1 MIEIVE
7 PGLMQYTSNRER
19 KSGKRIGIVPTMGYL
34 HKGHSALLREARKE
48 NDIVILT
55 IFVNPAQFGPDEDFQ
70 RYPRDIERDRKI
82 AAGERV
88 DYIFHPSIDT
98 MYPEDFS
105 TYVSVE
111 NMTDLLEGEYRP
123 GHFRGVTT
131 VVMKLFQITQPD
143 TAYFGQKDAQQL
155 MVITKM
161 VRDICIPVTI
171 RRVETVREY
180 DGLAMSSRNV
190 YLSPKERKDAAVL
203 FKSLQ
208 SGKGLV
214 QDGETSTEI
223 ILRRIIDII
232 TAVDTIRIDYVEI
245 VDPQTFKKV
254 SRLESNREYC
264 VALAARVGKTRL
276 IDNIFVSL

>member
-7 PGLMQYTSNRER
+7 PEIMRDKSIMEK
-19 KSGKRIGIVPTMGYL
+19 KSGKRVGVVPTMGYL
-34 HKGHSALLREARKE
+34 HEGHGALLHEARKE

-70 RYPRDIERDRKI
+70 RYPRDMERDRKI

-88 DYIFHPSIDT
+88 DYIFYPSVDT
-98 MYPEDFS
+98 MYPENFS

-143 TAYFGQKDAQQL
+143 NAYFGQKDAQQL

-161 VRDICIPVTI
+161 VRDLCIPVTI
-171 RRVETVREY
+171 RRVETVREH

-208 SGKGLV
+208 TGKDLV

-223 ILRRIIDII
+223 IIRRIIDII
-232 TAVDTIRIDYVEI
+232 TAIDTIRIDYVEI
-245 VDPQTFKKV
+245 VDLHTFKKV
-254 SRLESNREYC
+254 NRLESGREYC
-264 VALAARVGKTRL
+264 IALAARVGKTRL
-276 IDNIFVSL
+276 IDNVFVSS

>member
-7 PGLMQYTSNRER
+7 PEIMRETSIREK
-19 KSGKRIGIVPTMGYL
+19 KSGKRVGIVPTMGYL
-34 HKGHSALLREARKE
+34 HHGHSALLREARKE

-55 IFVNPAQFGPDEDFQ
+55 IFVNPTQFGPGDDFE
-70 RYPRDIERDRKI
+70 RYPRDIKRDRQI
-82 AAGERV
+82 AAAEHV
-88 DYIFHPSIDT
+88 DYIFHPSVDT
-98 MYPEDFS
+98 MYPENFS

-111 NMTDLLEGEYRP
+111 NVTDPLEGEYRP

-131 VVMKLFQITQPD
+131 VVMKLFQVTQPD
-143 TAYFGQKDAQQL
+143 NAYFGQKDAQQL

-161 VRDICIPVTI
+161 VRDLCIPVTI
-171 RRVETVREY
+171 RRVETVREH

-190 YLSPKERKDAAVL
+190 YLSRKERKDAAIL
-203 FKSLQ
+203 YTSLQ
-208 SGKGLV
+208 TGKNLINN
-214 QDGETSTEI
+214 GETSTEI
-223 ILRRIIDII
+223 IVHTIS
-232 TAVDTIRIDYVEI
+232 TAIKTMDTIRIDYVEI

-264 VALAARVGKTRL
+264 IALAARVGKTRL

>member
-7 PGLMQYTSNRER
+7 PEIMRDKSIMEK
-19 KSGKRIGIVPTMGYL
+19 KSGKRVGVVPTMGYL
-34 HKGHSALLREARKE
+34 HEGHGALLHEARKE

-88 DYIFHPSIDT
+88 DYIFHPSVDII
-98 MYPEDFS
+98 YPENFS
-105 TYVSVE
+105 TCVSVE
-111 NMTDLLEGEYRP
+111 NMTDSLEGEYRP

-143 TAYFGQKDAQQL
+143 NAYFGQKDAQQL

-161 VRDICIPVTI
+161 VRDLCIPVTI
-171 RRVETVREY
+171 RRVETVREH

-190 YLSPKERKDAAVL
+190 YLSQKERKDAAVL
-203 FKSLQ
+203 YTSLQ
-208 SGKGLV
+208 TGKDLV
-214 QDGETSTEI
+214 HNGETSKEI
-223 ILRRIIDII
+223 IVRQI
-232 TAVDTIRIDYVEI
+232 TDTIKTIDTIRIDYVEI

-264 VALAARVGKTRL
+264 IALAARVGKTRL

>member
-7 PGLMQYTSNRER
+7 PGEMQYTSNRER

-34 HKGHSALLREARKE
+34 HEGHSALLCEARKE

-70 RYPRDIERDRKI
+70 RYPRDMERDRKI
-82 AAGERV
+82 AAGEGV
-88 DYIFHPSIDT
+88 DYIFHPSVGT
-98 MYPEDFS
+98 MYPENFS

-131 VVMKLFQITQPD
+131 VVMKLLQITQSD
-143 TAYFGQKDAQQL
+143 NAYFGQKDAQQL

-161 VRDICIPVTI
+161 VRDLCIPVTI
-171 RRVETVREY
+171 RRVETIREH

-208 SGKGLV
+208 TGKDLV

-223 ILRRIIDII
+223 IIRRI
-232 TAVDTIRIDYVEI
+232 VDVIRTVGTIRIDYVEI
-245 VDPQTFKKV
+245 VDPHTFKKV

-264 VALAARVGKTRL
+264 IALAARVGKTRL
-276 IDNIFVSL
+276 IDNVFISS